1 MGQALRLKT
10 KGSAMTPRA
19 QGKAWAEKVKIT
31 RFVLSDMSEN
41 ESSEMKVHP
50 HGAWLYYHD
59 HLKSLKAEHARAV
72 RICRQARM
80 LKFHGLRDTDT
91 NEWLDGYEAACCDIL
106 TALQRGRGGK
116 G

>member
-1 MGQALRLKT
+1 MKHAQEVEGWALDEGNRITQTMSLNEAT
-10 KGSAMTPRA
+10 YVTVAKGLQR
-19 QGKAWAEKVKIT
+19 Q
-31 RFVLSDMSEN
+31 
-41 ESSEMKVHP
+41 
-50 HGAWLYYHD
+50 
-59 HLKSLKAEHARAV
+59 HARSV

>member
-1 MGQALRLKT
+1 MTLPNCGKSLSFYDSLFI
-10 KGSAMTPRA
+10 KGSSGIVRHYFFSLRNCPDGVSVVYAPTV
-19 QGKAWAEKVKIT
+19 EK
-31 RFVLSDMSEN
+31 F
-41 ESSEMKVHP
+41 
-50 HGAWLYYHD
+50 
-59 HLKSLKAEHARAV
+59 LKAEHARAV

-91 NEWLDGYEAACCDIL
+91 NEWLDGYEAACNDIL

>member
-1 MGQALRLKT
+1 
-10 KGSAMTPRA
+10 MTDA
-19 QGKAWAEKVKIT
+19 GWAERKVEKARLNYSDGEPSSFIT
-31 RFVLSDMSEN
+31 IDQGRAML
-41 ESSEMKVHP
+41 
-50 HGAWLYYHD
+50 
-59 HLKSLKAEHARAV
+59 LKEHARSV

-116 G
+116 W

>member
-1 MGQALRLKT
+1 MTDAGAVNDQERCPCT
-10 KGSAMTPRA
+10 KHVD
-19 QGKAWAEKVKIT
+19 GKSHAEEVAKLLAK
-31 RFVLSDMSEN
+31 
-41 ESSEMKVHP
+41 
-50 HGAWLYYHD
+50 
-59 HLKSLKAEHARAV
+59 EHARSV

-106 TALQRGRGGK
+106 AALQRGRGGK

>member
-1 MGQALRLKT
+1 
-10 KGSAMTPRA
+10 MTEA
-19 QGKAWAEKVKIT
+19 GWAERKVSKAKT
-31 RFVLSDMSEN
+31 CPDGVSVVYAPTVEKL
-41 ESSEMKVHP
+41 
-50 HGAWLYYHD
+50 
-59 HLKSLKAEHARAV
+59 LKAEHARAV

-91 NEWLDGYEAACCDIL
+91 NEWLDGYEAACCDIV

>member
-1 MGQALRLKT
+1 MTR
-10 KGSAMTPRA
+10 KG
-19 QGKAWAEKVKIT
+19 AWAEKWAFEASEDDTAQI
-31 RFVLSDMSEN
+31 RMSVAAKRLN
-41 ESSEMKVHP
+41 E
-50 HGAWLYYHD
+50 
-59 HLKSLKAEHARAV
+59 EHARAV

-91 NEWLDGYEAACCDIL
+91 NEWLDGYEAACDDML